1 MVAAGVF
8 GGAGRGQGR
17 KAKNRTAGAEVADL
31 AAREA
36 STIKKVYS
44 AGLRSQ
50 NERTR
55 LMAAKDL
62 LAEERRE
69 LDRRDYYESELRGMT
84 HAELERMFIETL
96 VAALD
101 ENGKLPLEWRMLL
114 AGEPFHWTVNQID
127 VFEIM
132 LPDWFDTDLEEDG
145 EPAEDVVDAEVV
157 VDDPAN
163 DIDVESALAELGAP
177 IEKTENVSAPPPPRQ
192 FGLRAWPRAP
202 AGDS

>member
-1 MVAAGVF
+1 MVEAGLF

-17 KAKNRTAGAEVADL
+17 KPKNRTAGAEVADL
-31 AAREA
+31 ASREA

-69 LDRRDYYESELRGMT
+69 LDRPDYEAELRGMS

-101 ENGKLPLEWRMLL
+101 ENGKLPLEWRMFL
-114 AGEPFHWTVNQID
+114 AGEPLHLTVEQID
-127 VFEIM
+127 VWERCLCF
-132 LPDWFDTDLEEDG
+132 PDLLEDWE
-145 EPAEDVVDAEVV
+145 AEDVVDAEVV
-157 VDDPAN
+157 EDDPAS
-163 DIDVESALAELGAP
+163 DIDVESALAKLGAP
-177 IEKTENVSAPPPPRQ
+177 IEKTENVSALPPRQ
-192 FGLRAWPRAP
+192 FGLRAWPRAT
-202 AGDS
+202 AADS